1 MHLIAAIPGGWS
13 PDQQG
18 VIYID
23 QAPGDIVFLSASD
36 TELAVFAAA
45 FKTLNEEYTGLPS
58 LRLSNL
64 ANLKQELT
72 VDTYSEEVL
81 AKAKLIV
88 VRILGGRSYFGYL
101 VEQIMTL
108 NCEQGIPVIFL
119 PGHDSVDHELMQCSS
134 VDTIVFNQLWKYF
147 QAVSIPN
154 SNAALKLLLNRFFQ
168 YEFPVDQPLP
178 APDIFLFHPA
188 HGILAKESAV
198 AQAAAVVIIAY
209 RAHYLSDNLEPH
221 RFLCDELQQHNTSS
235 VILFVTSLREVH
247 QVNELYAWLDSL
259 KKNSL
264 RVIINTT
271 GFSIR
276 QFQEDDASDF
286 IYTKIGVPV
295 IQAIHASSTYEAW
308 QEGSFGLSPTDIAM
322 NVALPELDGRIITRP
337 VSFKKA
343 RGKDVLTDSS
353 AVYYSVYPP
362 GCKFVAQFARN
373 WITLQEK
380 KNSDKRIA
388 LILPNYPN
396 KDSRLANGVGLDT
409 PQSTVEIIRALHNSG
424 YTTGTMMPQHGDE
437 LMQWI
442 SSRITNEAASR
453 HTRPYQVRI
462 SLESFYSVYNNLSA
476 ILRDKVR
483 AQWGDV
489 TDDPYFDG
497 EGFALPGI
505 YSGNLFV
512 SIQPSR
518 GYHLDVHKTYH
529 SPDLPP
535 PYYYFAFYAWIQH
548 VFQADA
554 IVHIGKHGN
563 LEWLPGKS
571 IAPDE
576 ASCFPAAI
584 VGPIPQFYP
593 FIINDPGEG
602 SQAKRRTQAVIID
615 HLIPPMTRAETYGVL
630 LQLENLID
638 EYYEAFHADTKRARI
653 LRGNIERLVNEH
665 QLRKDLD
672 IQSDDVDELLVKLD
686 GYLCEIK
693 EAQIRDGLHI
703 FGRMPEGEQLV
714 DLLVALHRLPS
725 AGVQG
730 ITQALAAD
738 IGIAFN
744 PIQSNYELLFD
755 QPVLGINC
763 RTQGDVVEVLE
774 LKARELISRY
784 SIEGT
789 DRDAAVLQF
798 PATAKVLDYILTST
812 LHKLKDTRFEVE
824 HLLQGLSGKYIPAG
838 GSGAPTRGRL
848 DILPT
853 GKNFYSIDVRTVPT
867 EAACQVGTKSAEAL
881 VQRYI
886 QEHGEYPESIAISV
900 WGTATM
906 RTGGDDI
913 AQALALMGVRPIW
926 QNVNRRVSDFE
937 IIPLFRLGR
946 PRIDVT
952 IRISGF
958 FRDAFPDIISLY
970 NAVVEKVASLDETDE
985 ENFIRKRIRK
995 DEAQWIKQ
1003 GYTPEQSQQMATYRV
1018 FGSKPGAYGA
1028 GLQALIDE
1036 QAWNTAADLAEAYI
1050 TWSSYAYDKQARG
1063 ISAVKPFRDRLA
1075 HIQAVVQN
1083 QDNREHDILD
1093 SDDYYQFQ
1101 GGLANAV
1108 QTERGEQPDIYFGD
1122 HARPDNPKIKTLKQE
1137 LLKVFRSRVVNPKW
1151 IEGVKRHGYKGAFEM
1166 AATLD
1171 YMFAYD
1177 ATTNLVEDFMYEELA
1192 QSYLFNADTR
1202 AFIEK
1207 ANPWAL
1213 RDMSERLLEAVQRG
1227 LWENP
1232 SDETVQQLKDIYI
1245 SVEE

>member
-18 VIYID
+18 VVYID

-36 TELAVFAAA
+36 TELAVFSAA
-45 FKTLNEEYTGLPS
+45 FQKLNDEQVSLPS

-81 AKAKLIV
+81 SKAKLIV

-101 VEQIMTL
+101 VEQIIAL
-108 NCEQGIPVIFL
+108 NREYSIPVIFL

-134 VDTIVFNQLWKYF
+134 VDVVLFNQLWKYF
-147 QAVSIPN
+147 HAVSIPN
-154 SNAALKLLLNRFFQ
+154 SHAALKLLLNTFFGFDFAID
-168 YEFPVDQPLP
+168 EPL
-178 APDIFLFHPA
+178 AVPDLFLFHPA
-188 HGILAKESAV
+188 HGILSKEHVA
-198 AQAAAVVIIAY
+198 AQAAAVVTIAY

-221 RFLCDELQQHNTSS
+221 QYIVDALERCNTSS
-235 VILFVTSLREVH
+235 VILFVNSLREVH
-247 QVNELYAWLDSL
+247 QVNELHAILDIL
-259 KKNSL
+259 KKNRL

-276 QFQEDDASDF
+276 QFQEADMAEF
-286 IYTKIGVPV
+286 IYSRIGVPV

-308 QEGSFGLSPTDIAM
+308 NEGSFGLSPTDIAM

-337 VSFKKA
+337 ISFKKA
-343 RGKDVLTDSS
+343 RDKDALTDSS

-362 GCKFVAQFARN
+362 GCNFVTQFARN
-373 WITLQEK
+373 WIALQEK
-380 KNSDKRIA
+380 KSCDKRIA

-409 PQSTVEIIRALHNSG
+409 PQSTVEIIHALQQQG
-424 YTTGTMMPQHGDE
+424 YTIGDIIPKHGDE
-437 LMQWI
+437 LMHWI
-442 SSRITNEAASR
+442 SSRITNESASR
-453 HTRPYQVRI
+453 HTRPYQTRI
-462 SLESFYSVYNNLSA
+462 SLDSFYKVYNALSPV
-476 ILRDKVR
+476 LKEKVY
-483 AQWGDV
+483 AQWGDIAN
-489 TDDPYFDG
+489 DPYFDG
-497 EGFALPGI
+497 DGFALPGI

-518 GYHLDVHKTYH
+518 GYHLDVHKSYH

-535 PYYYFAFYAWIQH
+535 PYYYFAFYIWIQQE
-548 VFQADA
+548 FCADA
-554 IVHIGKHGN
+554 VVHIGKHGN

-576 ASCFPAAI
+576 TSCFPAAI
-584 VGPIPQFYP
+584 LGPIPQFYP

-638 EYYEAFHADTKRARI
+638 EYYEAFHADAKRARI

-665 QLRKDLD
+665 QLQKDLD
-672 IQSDDVDELLVKLD
+672 VQSDDVDELLVKLD

-693 EAQIRDGLHI
+693 ESQIRDGLHI
-703 FGRMPEGEQLV
+703 FGRMPEGEQLI
-714 DLLVALHRLPS
+714 DLLIALHRLPS

-730 ITQALAAD
+730 ITQALATD
-738 IGIAFN
+738 IGIAFD
-744 PIQSNYELLFD
+744 PLQAKFETPFGQD
-755 QPVLGINC
+755 VGGVHC
-763 RTQGDVVEVLE
+763 RTHGDVVEVLE
-774 LKARELISRY
+774 LKARELVID
-784 SIEGT
+784 SINSGRSW
-789 DRDAAVLQF
+789 DLDF
-798 PATAKVLDYILTST
+798 PATAIVIDYILSVT
-812 LHKLKDTRFEVE
+812 LPRLKNTRLEKE
-824 HLLQGLSGKYIPAG
+824 HLLDGLSGKYIPAG

-867 EAACQVGTKSAEAL
+867 EAAYQVGKKSAEAL
-881 VQRYI
+881 LQRYI
-886 QEHGEYPESIAISV
+886 QEYGEYPESIAISV

-937 IIPLFRLGR
+937 IIPMFQLGR

-952 IRISGF
+952 VRISGF

-985 ENFIRKRIRK
+985 ENFIRKRTHQ
-995 DEAQWIKQ
+995 DTEQWTTQ
-1003 GYTPEQSQQMATYRV
+1003 GYTPVQSRQMAMYRV

-1036 QAWNTAADLAEAYI
+1036 QAWNTSADLAEAYV

-1063 ISAVKPFRDRLA
+1063 ISAVKPFRNRLA

-1108 QTERGEQPDIYFGD
+1108 QTERGEQPEIYFGD

-1192 QSYLFNADTR
+1192 QSYLFDADTR

-1227 LWENP
+1227 LWQNP
-1232 SDETVQQLKDIYI
+1232 SSEALQQLKAIYI
-1245 SVEE
+1245 GMEE